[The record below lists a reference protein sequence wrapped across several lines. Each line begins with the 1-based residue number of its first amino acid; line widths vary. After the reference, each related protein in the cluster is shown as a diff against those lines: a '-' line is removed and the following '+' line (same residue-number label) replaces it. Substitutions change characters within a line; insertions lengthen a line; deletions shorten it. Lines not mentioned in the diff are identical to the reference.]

1 MKKIAVI
8 SDIHGNLEAIQA
20 VLADIKKRG
29 IRDIYCLGD
38 LVTKGSHPNEC
49 IDLIKSHCQVVL
61 RGNTDRF
68 ISDDHDISTLNELAK
83 KRIEWNR
90 SLLTQENL
98 LYLKSLPFSYEFY
111 MSGQLVRLFHAS
123 PLKDDFAISH
133 LDPLSVKRTQFEASP
148 HTLSQNTADIVLFG
162 HTHYQVME
170 KLYCRTLINVGSVG
184 NSLDLIRDPAIDGT
198 SAETIHAHYLILE
211 GDRQLE
217 DSEISFQ
224 FVSLPYNIN
233 KELKDLANNL
243 EPAEYRLELEKG
255 IYRDMSRLAKK
266 LKH

>member
-8 SDIHGNLEAIQA
+8 SDIHGNLEAIQT
-20 VLADIKKRG
+20 VLTDIKKRG
-29 IRDIYCLGD
+29 ISDIYCLGD

-49 IDLIKSHCQVVL
+49 IDLIKAHCQVVL

-68 ISDDHDISTLNELAK
+68 ISDDHDESTLNDLAK

-90 SLLTQENL
+90 HLLTQENL

-123 PLKDDFAISH
+123 PLKDDLAISH

-162 HTHYQVME
+162 HTHYQIME

-184 NSLDLIRDPAIDGT
+184 NSLDLIRDPVLDGKT
-198 SAETIHAHYLILE
+198 EETVHAHYLILE
-211 GDRQLE
+211 GDLMPS
-217 DSEISFQ
+217 DGAISFQ
-224 FVSLPYNIN
+224 FVSLPYAVH
-233 KELKDLANNL
+233 KELNDLEMNL
-243 EPAEYRLELEKG
+243 EPEEYRLELEKG
-255 IYRDMSRLAKK
+255 LYRDMSRLAGKI
-266 LKH
+266 KH